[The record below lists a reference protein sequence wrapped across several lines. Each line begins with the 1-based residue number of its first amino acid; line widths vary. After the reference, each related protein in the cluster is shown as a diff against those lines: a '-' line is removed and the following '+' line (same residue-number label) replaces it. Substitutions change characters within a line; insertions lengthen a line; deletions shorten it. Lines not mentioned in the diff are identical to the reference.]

1 MTRLSF
7 FKKKRGSKHA
17 KPNEQEKRAPLF
29 GTKKP
34 DGLEVTTTNLIS
46 TDPKL
51 QFNDNIS
58 VITPVT
64 GMPPDGEGSPDRLR
78 SLGMDPGYHEAPS
91 TGLNNLYSIAC
102 SAHDEVSVI
111 TSGENSPEK
120 LPTTSKFDL
129 GMANTTEFGPKKLF
143 HPTLPGEDDESKD
156 LSVYEDG
163 SDPSGPILSPGLSPR
178 LEAAACNVEEEKAAN
193 VASRKDRLKLTQIIK
208 SKSSWLTRT
217 KYFQKAIDAS
227 FDMVDQDKSGDV
239 TLDEMYAGLLLI
251 HLKLAVYVGAP
262 ACRPASKQYVSE
274 IFHLL
279 KSDDDDTL
287 DREEFAVV
295 IKILYSQVLSRIVI
309 QWTLTLIIVPILSQ
323 YIIKYTNLAF
333 WIAHE
338 FWKDID
344 DELDPIQRL
353 LYKLWLCF
361 LTITPNWLDS
371 VGRSFARLLCMVPWE
386 TWESLPKM
394 ILTSLLV
401 FVAVPYALNHVEDF
415 FRRAAH
421 ESDAGAGKKAKED

>member
-1 MTRLSF
+1 MSRLNI
-7 FKKKRGSKHA
+7 FKKKKGSKHA
-17 KPNEQEKRAPLF
+17 KPYEEEKRGCLF

-34 DGLEVTTTNLIS
+34 GGLEVTTTNPIS
-46 TDPKL
+46 TDSNL

-58 VITPVT
+58 VITPAT
-64 GMPPDGEGSPDRLR
+64 GMPPEGEGSPDRLR
-78 SLGMDPGYHEAPS
+78 SLGMDPGYHEPPS
-91 TGLNNLYSIAC
+91 TGLNNLYSIAY

-111 TSGENSPEK
+111 TSGETPEK
-120 LPTTSKFDL
+120 LQATSKFDSGL
-129 GMANTTEFGPKKLF
+129 TNATDFGPKKLF
-143 HPTLPGEDDESKD
+143 PPTLPGEDDESKD
-156 LSVYEDG
+156 LSVYEDI
-163 SDPSGPILSPGLSPR
+163 SEPSGVLLSPVLNPGLGIQTAGIVDDD
-178 LEAAACNVEEEKAAN
+178 EAANA
-193 VASRKDRLKLTQIIK
+193 ASRQSRLKLTEIIK

-251 HLKLAVYVGAP
+251 HLNLAVYVGAP

-295 IKILYSQVLSRIVI
+295 IKILYSQVFTRIII
-309 QWTLTLIIVPILSQ
+309 QWTLTLIIVPILSK
-323 YIIKYTNLAF
+323 YTIKYTNLTF

-353 LYKLWLCF
+353 FYKLWLYI
-361 LTITPNWLDS
+361 LTLTPNWLDS
-371 VGRSFARLLCMVPWE
+371 IGRSFVSLLCMVPWE
-386 TWESLPKM
+386 TWKGLPQM
-394 ILTSLLV
+394 ILTSILV
-401 FVAVPYALNHVEDF
+401 FVVVPYALNNVEDF
-415 FRRAAH
+415 FRKAAH
-421 ESDAGAGKKAKED
+421 ESDAKKKLKEE